1 MTDICIL
8 MYSVISFLAIDQ
20 DLEPERP
27 SSVGSSVSAAS
38 TSRKRHH
45 TGSDDF
51 AMLRQEVAA
60 QRKEDMAALG
70 EIITKS
76 NQTMLDGLSR
86 IITQAIQTPSPQLA
100 QPASYMQYPYP
111 AFNAPPQTHAPH
123 APSPHAPSPHAP
135 APHAPAPHAPA
146 PQTPQ
151 TPASL
156 NPIPQASE
164 GQVPTSREL
173 FSNRFTGLYH
183 VPDMC
188 D

>member
-1 MTDICIL
+1 

-51 AMLRQEVAA
+51 AMLRQEMAA

-100 QPASYMQYPYP
+100 HPASYMQYPY
-111 AFNAPPQTHAPH
+111 AAYNAPPQTPA
-123 APSPHAPSPHAP
+123 PHAPSPHAP
-135 APHAPAPHAPA
+135 APHAPAP
-146 PQTPQ
+146 QGPQ
-151 TPASL
+151 TPASQAIPL

-164 GQVPTSREL
+164 RQVPTSREL
-173 FSNRFTGLYH
+173 FSNRFTGLYY